1 MKIAVYSPNWIGD
14 SVLALPFIRCLRAS
28 YPNAK
33 IYIFCKEWVS
43 GIYENNPDI
52 NNIFYFKNEALKS
65 FKGTISAGL
74 KIRKI
79 KLDRFYTLTDSFR
92 SALVLGISGSLKT
105 IGYNSQM
112 RSIFLS
118 DSINTP
124 NSKIHRSK
132 KYLGLLDNKE
142 ESQVIPKIDITQDE
156 KKWGIEEIEKMGMR
170 NPVGLSPFSV
180 SDRRT
185 IPNDEII
192 RWLQNS
198 RNEYLI
204 FGSKN
209 DIQKGKSL
217 ASLLQKF
224 SIRSICGNYTLRK
237 SIILISLCKFTL
249 AADSGLGHIS
259 AALGVPTISFFGAGS
274 PQITGPIGNKIEI
287 IKHCFPCKGIVCKNY
302 EEGLVCIRK
311 ISRFDIEDAVK
322 KLTIT

>member
-28 YPNAK
+28 YPNAE

-43 GIYENNPDI
+43 GIYENNPNI
-52 NNIFYFKNEALKS
+52 SNIFFFKNEVLKS
-65 FKGTISAGL
+65 FKGTIKAGF

-79 KLDRFYTLTDSFR
+79 KLDQFYTLTDSFR
-92 SALVLGISGSLKT
+92 SALVLGISGSSKT
-105 IGYNSQM
+105 IGYKSQM
-112 RSIFLS
+112 RSILLTN
-118 DSINTP
+118 SINTP

-132 KYLGLLDNKE
+132 KYLGLLDNSKE
-142 ESQVIPKIDITQDE
+142 SNKIPYIHITQEE
-156 KKWGIEEIEKMGMR
+156 KKWGIEEIEKMGMK
-170 NPVGLSPFSV
+170 NPVGLFPFSV
-180 SDRRT
+180 SDQRT
-185 IPNDEII
+185 IPNDGII

-217 ASLLQKF
+217 LSSLKKL
-224 SIRSICGNYTLRK
+224 SIKSICGNYTLRK

-259 AALGVPTISFFGAGS
+259 AALGVPTISFFGSGS
-274 PQITGPIGNKIEI
+274 PQVTGPIGDKIEI
-287 IKHCFPCKGIVCKNY
+287 IKHCFPCKGEVCKNY
-302 EEGLVCIRK
+302 GEGVICIQK
-311 ISRFDIEDAVK
+311 ISKIDIEDAVK
-322 KLTIT
+322 KLMII

>member
-14 SVLALPFIRCLRAS
+14 SVLALPFIRCLRVS
-28 YPNAK
+28 YPNAE

-43 GIYENNPDI
+43 GIYENNPNI
-52 NNIFYFKNEALKS
+52 NNIFYFKNEALRS
-65 FKGTISAGL
+65 FRDTIKAGL

-92 SALVLGISGSLKT
+92 SALVLGISGSSKT

-112 RSIFLS
+112 RSVFLTN
-118 DSINTP
+118 SINKP

-132 KYLGLLDNKE
+132 KYLGLLDTKKE
-142 ESQVIPKIDITQDE
+142 SSIIPHIHITQEE

-180 SDRRT
+180 SDQRT
-185 IPNDEII
+185 IPNNELI

-217 ASLLQKF
+217 LSSLKKL
-224 SIRSICGNYTLRK
+224 SIKSICGNYTLRK

-259 AALGVPTISFFGAGS
+259 AALGIPTISFFGAGS
-274 PQITGPIGNKIEI
+274 PQVTGPIGDRVEI
-287 IKHCFPCKGIVCKNY
+287 IKHCFPCKGEVCKNY
-302 EEGLVCIRK
+302 RGEVICIKK
-311 ISRFDIEDAVK
+311 IFEIDIEDAVK
-322 KLTIT
+322 KLTII

>member
-14 SVLALPFIRCLRAS
+14 SVLALPFIRCLRVS
-28 YPNAK
+28 YPNAE

-43 GIYENNPDI
+43 GIYENNPNI
-52 NNIFYFKNEALKS
+52 NKIYCFKNEALKS
-65 FKGTISAGL
+65 FKGTIRAGL

-79 KLDRFYTLTDSFR
+79 KLDQFYTLTDSFR
-92 SALVLGISGSLKT
+92 SALVLCISGSSKT

-112 RSIFLS
+112 RSIFLTH
-118 DSINTP
+118 SINTP

-132 KYLGLLDNKE
+132 KYLGLLDNMAGPN
-142 ESQVIPKIDITQDE
+142 VIPNIYITKEE
-156 KKWGIEEIEKMGMR
+156 KKWGIEEIEKMGIK

-180 SDRRT
+180 SDQRT

-209 DIQKGKSL
+209 DIQKGQSL
-217 ASLLQKF
+217 ISSLKKL
-224 SIRSICGNYTLRK
+224 SIKSICGNYTLRK

-259 AALGVPTISFFGAGS
+259 AALGIPTISFFGSGS
-274 PQITGPIGNKIEI
+274 PQVTGPIGDKIEI
-287 IKHCFPCKGIVCKNY
+287 IKHCFPCKGEDCKNY
-302 EEGLVCIRK
+302 GGGVVWIQK
-311 ISRFDIEDAVK
+311 ISKIDIENTVK
-322 KLTIT
+322 KLMII